1 MASCGVSVNLSSI
14 ESSISAHIGN
24 ISGLAGMAG
33 LPFVT
38 SGLLASV
45 AVSNGNYLAALQIV
59 VPSSVLEEAWGSIRG
74 EFGKLV
80 DSALE
85 GGISDLGNL
94 TEIQANIEGIT
105 KNAVSGSYSYLE
117 DEASASSF
125 GKNLVNLGNTWGG
138 NLKTFADST
147 GLSSL
152 SGYVDI
158 DITDLAKSAIGFGAS
173 FDECD
178 FGVSGI
184 ANYMRD
190 PATGTVKLLGNYA
203 PKLGDTSLPG
213 AAGRYGFS
221 STEYS
226 TFAASAKATVLGKNS
241 SLSSIV
247 STFVPDEITNLIP
260 ISQGNISSVTS
271 LLDKNYTPAKGA
283 LTDGV
288 RRLTTGET
296 VVENQAAA
304 IDLLK
309 EKNKGTMP
317 ATEYSK
323 KTMD

>member
-33 LPFVT
+33 LPNIT

-45 AVSNGNYLAALQIV
+45 ALSNGNYLAALQIV

-271 LLDKNYTPAKGA
+271 LLDKNYKPSK
-283 LTDGV
+283 TDGV

-296 VVENQAAA
+296 VVENQAAG

-317 ATEYSK
+317 AIENSLSTAV
-323 KTMD
+323 